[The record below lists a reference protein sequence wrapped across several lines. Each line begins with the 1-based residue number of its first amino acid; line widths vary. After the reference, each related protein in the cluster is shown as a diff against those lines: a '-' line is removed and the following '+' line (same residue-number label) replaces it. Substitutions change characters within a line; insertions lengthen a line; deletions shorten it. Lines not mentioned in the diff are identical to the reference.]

1 MKKQIMKR
9 AWEIAKEGQKKFGG
23 KVREYIAIALK
34 FAWKEVKAA
43 EAGMAKAQ
51 LKGTPKQVAWAEAIR
66 ENVITYIETCF
77 EKGLE
82 WYAAR
87 EAQNERIART
97 KKEGIEQFKEIQNML
112 YSQSD
117 AEYWIDEWQCYY
129 KKDWKISEGISY
141 MLWKLGEDKY
151 RRFDSVLTKG
161 KTAFKKERKKVIA

>member
-23 KVREYIAIALK
+23 KVKEYFAIALK
-34 FAWKEVKAA
+34 LAWKEVKSAM
-43 EAGMAKAQ
+43 EKAQ

-77 EKGLE
+77 DKGLE
-82 WYAAR
+82 WFEAR
-87 EAQNERIART
+87 EAKNERIART
-97 KKEGIEQFKEIQNML
+97 KKEGIEQFKEIQKML

-117 AEYWIDEWQCYY
+117 AKYWIDNWQANY

-141 MLWKLGEDKY
+141 MLWKLGEDEY
-151 RRFDSVLTKG
+151 RRFASVMTKG
-161 KTAFKKERKKVIA
+161 STAFEKEGKKIIA

>member
-23 KVREYIAIALK
+23 KVKEYFAIALK

-43 EAGMAKAQ
+43 EAGTAKAQ

-66 ENVITYIETCF
+66 QNVISYIEICF

-82 WYAAR
+82 WYEAR
-87 EAQNERIART
+87 EGENERIAQT
-97 KKEGIEQFKEIQNML
+97 KKEGIEQFKEIKNML
-112 YSQSD
+112 YNQSD
-117 AEYWIDEWQCYY
+117 AEYWIDEWQANY
-129 KKDWKISEGISY
+129 KNDWKISEGIKF

-161 KTAFKKERKKVIA
+161 KNSFKKEGKKVIA

>member
-9 AWEIAKEGQKKFGG
+9 AWEIAREGQRKFGG
-23 KVREYIAIALK
+23 KVSEYFAISLK
-34 FAWKEVKAA
+34 LAWKEVKAA
-43 EAGMAKAQ
+43 MEKAQ

-82 WYAAR
+82 WFEAR
-87 EAQNERIART
+87 EAKNERIAQT
-97 KKEGIEQFKEIQNML
+97 KKEGIEQFKEIQKML

-117 AEYWIDEWQCYY
+117 AKYWIDNWQANY

-141 MLWKLGEDKY
+141 MLWKLGEGEY
-151 RRFDSVLTKG
+151 RRFASVMTKG
-161 KTAFKKERKKVIA
+161 STAFEKEGKKIIA

>member
-23 KVREYIAIALK
+23 KVKEYFAIALK

-43 EAGMAKAQ
+43 EAGTAKAQ

-66 ENVITYIETCF
+66 QNVISYIEICF

-82 WYAAR
+82 WYEAR
-87 EAQNERIART
+87 EGENERIAQT
-97 KKEGIEQFKEIQNML
+97 KKEGIEQFKEIQKML
-112 YSQSD
+112 YGQSD
-117 AEYWIDEWQCYY
+117 AEYWIDEWQANY
-129 KKDWKISEGISY
+129 KNDWKISEGIKF

-161 KTAFKKERKKVIA
+161 KNAFKKEGKKVIA

>member
-9 AWEIAKEGQKKFGG
+9 AWEIAREGQKKFGG

-34 FAWKEVKAA
+34 LAWKEVKTAK
-43 EAGMAKAQ
+43 AGTAKAQ

-66 ENVITYIETCF
+66 QNVISYIEICF

-82 WYAAR
+82 WYEAR
-87 EAQNERIART
+87 EGENERIAQT
-97 KKEGIEQFKEIQNML
+97 KKEGIEQFKEIQKML
-112 YSQSD
+112 YGQSD
-117 AEYWIDEWQCYY
+117 AEYWIDEWQANY
-129 KKDWKISEGISY
+129 KNDWKISEGIKF

-161 KTAFKKERKKVIA
+161 KNAFKKEGKKVIA

>member
-9 AWEIAKEGQKKFGG
+9 AWEIAREGQKKFGG

-34 FAWKEVKAA
+34 LAWKEVKSAM
-43 EAGMAKAQ
+43 EKAQ

-66 ENVITYIETCF
+66 ENVVTYIETCF

-82 WYAAR
+82 WYEAR
-87 EAQNERIART
+87 EAKNERIAQT

-117 AEYWIDEWQCYY
+117 AEYWIDNWQANY
-129 KKDWKISEGISY
+129 KKDWKISEGVSY
-141 MLWKLGEDKY
+141 MLWTLGEDKY

-161 KTAFKKERKKVIA
+161 KNAFKKEGKKIIA